1 MSLRKKKAKSE
12 GGEEKKE
19 KKRIEGGE
27 ERKEKKRRS
36 LGSFLSL
43 RRKSSAPSEASFL
56 LRTLSSRTSHDPV
69 LPPAGEQA
77 QLCMEPGGAEG
88 SEVESDPEEL
98 GRTVMEKLEQ
108 VLMNGTSG
116 SPEQNP
122 GSLLE
127 AWGQKNPVPA
137 PGQGSRAGRY
147 PQPWL
152 HQFHQRVQQSVELH
166 FPCLPAEVSAMQQPP
181 QPSAYLRQVQEV
193 VQGELLRLAPVLQE
207 AGLLGTVIDRYHTHT
222 VGQLERLL
230 QKNLNTDQT
239 FTLLEWTLHT
249 YLSGDLLGHRDLHSD
264 VTNHIDFLLYTE
276 CVQRTCDL
284 LLKTSAGEMEV
295 CLQHIL
301 SVGGY
306 EETQRSPVEEAT
318 QCVGFVRRAQELS
331 PTLEPR
337 LRSLLSAQLRECVQ
351 RYVAMEKK
359 HLGQTGLKYLFST
372 CNTCAELRLLAV
384 QLASEVQTDA
394 ASPAAVKLLKELEAQ
409 ATKQLLHTATH
420 NTEAPL
426 KTYFK
431 AAGEGDLGE
440 LQTTI
445 GQLFTHLPLVNDKD
459 THRELVYSVYQRI
472 TTSYLRHLLLSNRSQ
487 LEGRWGDFAEKVRRD
502 AEELHTTF
510 TQQDGEVQRCV
521 LLQRVSEVLKTSG
534 VDTLKLILTE
544 IITECPH
551 ISKEQ
556 LSALLK
562 WKGRLSKQEMT
573 EVMDAVSEC
582 SPQMASPVSA
592 RSEPPLKAPSPS
604 PTSPLWYRA
613 LPCLRQPITA

>member
-1 MSLRKKKAKSE
+1 MSLRKKKTRIE

-27 ERKEKKRRS
+27 EKKEKKRRS

-43 RRKSSAPSEASFL
+43 RRKWSEDGQDSFL

-69 LPPAGEQA
+69 LPPVGEQA
-77 QLCMEPGGAEG
+77 QLCAELGGTEG

-98 GRTVMEKLEQ
+98 GGTVMEKLEQ
-108 VLMNGTSG
+108 VLMDGASG

-127 AWGQKNPVPA
+127 AWRQKNPVPA

-152 HQFHQRVQQSVELH
+152 GQFQQRVQQSVELH
-166 FPCLPAEVSAMQQPP
+166 FPSLPAEVSATQQPP

-193 VQGELLRLAPVLQE
+193 VQGELLRLAPVLKE

-222 VGQLERLL
+222 VGQLELLL
-230 QKNLNTDQT
+230 QKNLNADQT
-239 FTLLEWTLHT
+239 FTVLEWTLHT

-284 LLKTSAGEMEV
+284 LLKTAAGEMEV

-318 QCVGFVRRAQELS
+318 QCVKSFVRRAQELS

-337 LRSLLSAQLRECVQ
+337 LRPLLSAQLQECVQ

-359 HLGQTGLKYLFST
+359 HLGQTGLKYLYST

-384 QLASEVQTDA
+384 QLASEAQSDA

-431 AAGEGDLGE
+431 AAGEGDLG
-440 LQTTI
+440 LQTTT
-445 GQLFTHLPLVNDKD
+445 GQLFTHLALVNDKD
-459 THRELVYSVYQRI
+459 THRDLVYSVYQCI

-510 TQQDGEVQRCV
+510 TQQQDGEVQRCV
-521 LLQRVSEVLKTSG
+521 LLQRVSEVLKSSG

-562 WKGRLSKQEMT
+562 WKGHLSKQEMS

-582 SPQMASPVSA
+582 SPQTASPVSA
-592 RSEPPLKAPSPS
+592 LSEPPLKGTSPS
-604 PTSPLWYRA
+604 PAPLWYRA
-613 LPCLRQPITA
+613 LPCLRPSIIA